1 MNPPAKEGMELAEK
15 RYYWIQLKEGFFKQK
30 EIKKLRKI
38 AGGDTYTVIYL
49 KMLLA
54 AVKQGNKLYFEGVED
69 TFPEELALE
78 LDEDPEN
85 VKMTLAFLERQGLI
99 KVMGEDEFLLLQCEE
114 MVGSESESA
123 ARVRRYREKKT
134 LQCNTDVTPLLREC
148 NTDIEKD
155 IEKEKEKD
163 IDKNSCPEQDSG
175 TQPKVEEEPAA
186 VDGLMV
192 EEEPAHAEI
201 FIELPLVDGTMFPV
215 TRAYVNELKC
225 LYPAVDVEQ
234 AFRSMRGWLDSHSKN
249 RKTPRGIKRFI
260 TGWIQRDQDRAPRKD
275 TQGKDGTRPKNSF
288 HNFSQR
294 TYDYEALERQL
305 LQKDSGSR

>member
-1 MNPPAKEGMELAEK
+1 MAEK

-85 VKMTLAFLERQGLI
+85 VKVTLSFLERQGLI

-123 ARVRRYREKKT
+123 ARVRRYREKKALQSNTGVT
-134 LQCNTDVTPLLREC
+134 LLLQDGNTDI
-148 NTDIEKD
+148 DIEKD
-155 IEKEKEKD
+155 IEKDTDKEKEKD
-163 IDKNSCPEQDSG
+163 TCPELDSG
-175 TQPKVEEEPAA
+175 PEEQP
-186 VDGLMV
+186 
-192 EEEPAHAEI
+192 I
-201 FIELPLVDGTMFPV
+201 ITLPL
-215 TRAYVNELKC
+215 N
-225 LYPAVDVEQ
+225 
-234 AFRSMRGWLDSHSKN
+234 
-249 RKTPRGIKRFI
+249 
-260 TGWIQRDQDRAPRKD
+260 TGEEHLIFQRDIDTFADQIGRA
-275 TQGKDGTRPKNSF
+275 
-288 HNFSQR
+288 HV
-294 TYDYEALERQL
+294 
-305 LQKDSGSR
+305 

>member
-1 MNPPAKEGMELAEK
+1 MSPPAKEGIGLAEK

-54 AVKQGNKLYFEGVED
+54 AVKQGNKLFFEGVED

-78 LDEDPEN
+78 LDEDTEN
-85 VKMTLAFLERQGLI
+85 VKVTLAFLERQGLI
-99 KVMGEDEFLLLQCEE
+99 KVMGVDEFLLLQCEE

-123 ARVRRYREKKT
+123 ARVRRYREKKA
-134 LQCNTDVTPLLREC
+134 LQCNTDVTPLLQEC
-148 NTDIEKD
+148 NTEKDID
-155 IEKEKEKD
+155 IEKEKE

-192 EEEPAHAEI
+192 EKEPAHAEI
-201 FIELPLVDGTMFPV
+201 FIELPLVDGTMYPI
-215 TRAYVNELKC
+215 TTAYVSELQS
-225 LYPAVDVEQ
+225 LYPAVDVKQ

-260 TGWIQRDQDRAPRKD
+260 TGWIQRDQDKAPRREK
-275 TQGKDGTRPKNSF
+275 QGNDNTRTKNSF
-288 HNFSQR
+288 HNFHQR

-305 LQKDSGSR
+305 LQKGGAHGP